1 MSGGA
6 RGARKRIRNGTAT
19 VDSPGSMASVP
30 RTPTESDN
38 PMPLSGCR
46 ILVVEDEWVIAADVA
61 LALEEAGATI
71 VGPYSSVVDSL
82 EHLGD
87 LDAIDGAVIDVGL
100 NGETSFPLADA
111 FRTTAMPFVFL
122 TGVDRHKLPERF
134 ASVPHM
140 LKPFDRDRIAAM
152 LLEAGVRDH

>member
-1 MSGGA
+1 MSGEA
-6 RGARKRIRNGTAT
+6 RAVKERIRGETAAK
-19 VDSPGSMASVP
+19 DSPGSAASGSFTS
-30 RTPTESDN
+30 RESET

-71 VGPYSSVVDSL
+71 VGPYSTVVDSL

-87 LDAIDGAVIDVGL
+87 LEAIDGAVIDVGL
-100 NGETSFPLADA
+100 KGGTSFPLADA

-122 TGVDRHKLPERF
+122 TGVDRDALPERF
-134 ASVPHM
+134 ANVPHM

-152 LLEAGVRDH
+152 LLKAGVRNH

>member
-1 MSGGA
+1 M
-6 RGARKRIRNGTAT
+6 RRIENGTAA
-19 VDSPGSMASVP
+19 VDSPGSLASGF
-30 RTPTESDN
+30 RTPNESEK

-71 VGPYSSVVDSL
+71 VGPYSNVIDSL

-100 NGETSFPLADA
+100 QGETSFPLADA

-134 ASVPHM
+134 AGVPHM
-140 LKPFDRDRIAAM
+140 LKPFDRDRIAGM
-152 LLEAGVRDH
+152 LLEAGVRNH